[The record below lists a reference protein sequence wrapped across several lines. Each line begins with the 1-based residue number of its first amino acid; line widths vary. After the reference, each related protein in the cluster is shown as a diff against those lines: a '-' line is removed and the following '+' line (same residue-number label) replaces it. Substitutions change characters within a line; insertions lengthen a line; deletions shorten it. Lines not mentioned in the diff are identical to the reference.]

1 MYLIYIASRALVAG
15 IQCIYIIVDSGVLM
29 LNITGCK
36 MVTAFDRPRGV
47 SGVMYHKLVHKCSLY
62 ILQSGYFFG
71 SISVKIVLVS
81 AY

>member
-1 MYLIYIASRALVAG
+1 MFLIASRALVAG
-15 IQCIYIIVDSGVLM
+15 YSVLHDSGVLM
-29 LNITGCK
+29 LNITGCQ

-47 SGVMYHKLVHKCSLY
+47 SGVLYHKLVHKCSLY

-71 SISVKIVLVS
+71 SISAKINIYIVLVS